1 MANVLRK
8 MVFATTAMALVAP
21 TAALAEPIRV
31 ALDWA
36 WRPYHA
42 PFIIAM
48 AKGYYEDAGLEVEF
62 EEGRGS
68 NTTAQLVGQGNYEIG
83 HLNMTNAAFAI
94 ARGIPLLAVGMY
106 QTETAASFIGID
118 GKVELNEPRDLTK
131 YRIGSTPGGS
141 DQLSLRIFQEV
152 NNIPETELNVVSMD
166 GSTKTTA
173 LLAGQVD
180 VVSGDS
186 YAYRALVKGAGFEPE
201 AFLLSD
207 HGVPLLGFGFA
218 IHPDAE
224 ERLGD
229 DITTFLQVT
238 KKAFQEVADDVDAAC
253 TLARETIEL
262 PGEHSQCVDYMS
274 NLLEI
279 SADPYSE
286 DWGHMTE
293 KQWTDVLQTLEDVGE
308 IESGWDA
315 SDFYTTKY
323 FP

>member
-1 MANVLRK
+1 MARMLRNTI
-8 MVFATTAMALVAP
+8 FATAAVMMAAP
-21 TAALAEPIRV
+21 TSGFAEQIRV
-31 ALDWA
+31 SLDWA

-42 PFIIAM
+42 PFIIAV
-48 AKGYYEDAGLEVEF
+48 AKGYYEEAGLDVVF

-68 NTTAQLVGQGNYEIG
+68 NTTAQLVGQGNYDIG
-83 HLNMTNAAFAI
+83 HLNMTNAAFAM

-106 QTETAASFIGID
+106 QTETAASFVGIK
-118 GKVELNEPRDLTK
+118 GKVELNEPEDLTK

-141 DQLSLRIFQEV
+141 DQLSLRIFRES
-152 NNIPETELNVVSMD
+152 NNIPESELNIVSMD

-218 IHPDAE
+218 IYPGSE
-224 ERLGD
+224 EKLGE

-238 KKAFQEVADDVDAAC
+238 KRAFQEVADDVDAAC
-253 TLARETIEL
+253 TLARGTIEL

-279 SADPYSE
+279 SADPYAD
-286 DWGHMTE
+286 DWAHMTE
-293 KQWTDVLQTLEDVGE
+293 KQWTDVLQTLENVGE

-315 SDFYTTKY
+315 SEFYTTKY